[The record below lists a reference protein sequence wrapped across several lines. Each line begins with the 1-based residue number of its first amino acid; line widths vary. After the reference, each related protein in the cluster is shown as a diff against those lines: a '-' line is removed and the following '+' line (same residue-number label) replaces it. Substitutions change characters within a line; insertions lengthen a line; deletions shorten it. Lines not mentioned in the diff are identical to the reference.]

1 MGVGDTAAAT
11 GPAGEPVALRPAEH
25 AVVRVRTPT
34 AKRHTGRTAAG
45 ILPMAGPRCSPRQH
59 EQVKTREVLDMVGSV
74 APVSTTPIEDRWF
87 EDYVPGPV
95 FW

>member
-1 MGVGDTAAAT
+1 
-11 GPAGEPVALRPAEH
+11 
-25 AVVRVRTPT
+25 
-34 AKRHTGRTAAG
+34 
-45 ILPMAGPRCSPRQH
+45 MAGPRCSPRQH

-95 FW
+95 FWYGRLAVGEEEARQYDPQFFHADPEAAAAGPFQGLIAPADTV

>member
-1 MGVGDTAAAT
+1 
-11 GPAGEPVALRPAEH
+11 
-25 AVVRVRTPT
+25 
-34 AKRHTGRTAAG
+34 
-45 ILPMAGPRCSPRQH
+45 MAGPRCSPRQH